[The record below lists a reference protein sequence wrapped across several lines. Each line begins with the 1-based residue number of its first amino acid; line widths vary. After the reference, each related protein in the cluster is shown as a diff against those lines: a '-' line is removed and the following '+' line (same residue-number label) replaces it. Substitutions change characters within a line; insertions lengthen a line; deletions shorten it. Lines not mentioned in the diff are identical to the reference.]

1 MMGAGVARLSGTV
14 SERRDKPQRPSDGP
28 ILKDVNRMQLW
39 LIIAANV
46 VIFFAA
52 QHEQT
57 ILALDFKGLLASAA
71 NFAPVGIAVV
81 ITTLLNGLI
90 SADMKAR
97 LVFLRWTY
105 ALRGH
110 RAFSKYALRD
120 PRISADKLTQAISG
134 NVPNDPPEQNA
145 LWYSFYKTYK
155 NEPTVI
161 HAHREFL
168 LMRDYTALALLFLIV
183 FGISAWLFFSTSQS
197 ALFYSIFL
205 VAQLLLARQAAST
218 YGVRFVT
225 TVLAE
230 KAAGVA

>member
-1 MMGAGVARLSGTV
+1 M
-14 SERRDKPQRPSDGP
+14 
-28 ILKDVNRMQLW
+28 NRMQLW

-105 ALRGH
+105 PLPGH
-110 RAFSKYALRD
+110 RAFSKSALRD
-120 PRISADKLTQAISG
+120 PRISVDKLTQAISG
-134 NVPNDPPEQNA
+134 KIPNDPSEQNA
-145 LWYSFYKTYK
+145 LWYSFYKLYK

-161 HAHREFL
+161 HVHREFL
-168 LMRDYTALALLFLIV
+168 LMRDYTAFALLFLIG
-183 FGISAWLFFSTSQS
+183 FGMSAWLFFPTPQS
-197 ALFYSIFL
+197 AQIYSISL
-205 VAQLLLARQAAST
+205 VAQLLLARQAAAT

-230 KAAGVA
+230 KAAAVA

>member
-1 MMGAGVARLSGTV
+1 MMGAGVARPSGTV
-14 SERRDKPQRPSDGP
+14 VSAETKPQRPSDGP

-57 ILALDFKGLLASAA
+57 ILALDLKGLLASAA
-71 NFAPVGIAVV
+71 NFAPVSIAVV

-105 ALRGH
+105 ALPGH

-120 PRISADKLTQAISG
+120 PRISVDNLTQAISG
-134 NVPNDPPEQNA
+134 KVPNDPSEQNA
-145 LWYSFYKTYK
+145 LWYSFYKSYK
-155 NEPTVI
+155 NEPSVI
-161 HAHREFL
+161 HVHREFL
-168 LMRDYTALALLFLIV
+168 LIRDYTALALLFLIV
-183 FGISAWLFFSTSQS
+183 FGTSSWLFFPTSQG
-197 ALFYSIFL
+197 ALFYSICL
-205 VAQLLLARQAAST
+205 VAQLLLARQAAAT
-218 YGVRFVT
+218 YGVLFVT